1 MFMEPKPRFMYSS
14 KKVSANTIFSF
25 SLSKLKVLISV
36 KICGY
41 IMDDIKFFA
50 KMTFSSHTGS
60 LNFGSNLVQIESWT
74 FRWVFLPVE
83 KVRFKARFEILTLIL
98 VEKVL
103 FSKGLGAVFQ

>member
-36 KICGY
+36 KIYGY

-60 LNFGSNLVQIESWT
+60 LIFGSDLVQLSCG
-74 FRWVFLPVE
+74 
-83 KVRFKARFEILTLIL
+83 
-98 VEKVL
+98 L
-103 FSKGLGAVFQ
+103 FDGCFCR